1 MRMASLAAAFALFG
15 SAAAQSPIDVFVTPA
30 GVEVALWC
38 ARFPDTA
45 CRHEAA
51 DAARAQCGAIGRRA
65 RFLYSGLIR
74 RTFTHGQEGYFLYD
88 CVR

>member
-1 MRMASLAAAFALFG
+1 MRLASLAAAFVLFG
-15 SAAAQSPIDVFVTPA
+15 SAAAQPPIDIAVTPA

-38 ARFPDTA
+38 ARFPDAA

-51 DAARAQCGAIGRRA
+51 YAARAQCGAVGRRA
-65 RFLYSGLIR
+65 RFLFSGLIR
-74 RTFTHGQEGYFLYD
+74 RTFTRGQEGYFLYD